1 MLTKDHE
8 KPAAFRRMARGEATP
23 AEARGIVRH
32 LLAGC
37 SRCAKLAEKLRE
49 ATINPAS
56 WDYESAFDRVQERVI
71 RAVEAEHRSERRQPL
86 AAITAAAAH
95 H

>member
-1 MLTKDHE
+1 MLTKGHA

-37 SRCAKLAEKLRE
+37 SRCVELAEKIRE
-49 ATINPAS
+49 ASNPAS
-56 WDYESAFDRVQERVI
+56 WDYESAFDRVQERIV
-71 RAVEAEHRSERRQPL
+71 RAVEAERRSERLQPL
-86 AAITAAAAH
+86 AAMTAAAAH